1 MNAPAEAF
9 RCQSLA
15 KEIAAQLRTK
25 NMRTKNMRTKN
36 IGAGDGIRTH
46 DPTLA
51 RYDDVSDGCEF
62 VPSYMV
68 DRILHRTVGKT
79 APAQRS
85 LARFGWGKTDRK

>member
-25 NMRTKNMRTKN
+25 N

-51 RYDDVSDGCEF
+51 RYDVSDGCEF